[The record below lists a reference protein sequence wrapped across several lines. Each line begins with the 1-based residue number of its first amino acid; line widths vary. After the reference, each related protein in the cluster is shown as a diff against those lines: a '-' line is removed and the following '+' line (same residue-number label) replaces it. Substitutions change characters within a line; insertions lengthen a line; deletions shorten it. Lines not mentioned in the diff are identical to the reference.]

1 MVYDLPSSFYTRLN
15 ISTLFITK
23 GKRMTKKHFKELA
36 RILGSNM
43 ALSDL
48 INDIADFCAS
58 ENSYFQRQLFID
70 ACEKHYQE
78 AKQELEKAIS

>member
-1 MVYDLPSSFYTRLN
+1 
-15 ISTLFITK
+15 
-23 GKRMTKKHFKELA
+23 MTKKHFKELA
-36 RILGSNM
+36 RILGTNM

-58 ENSYFQRQLFID
+58 EKTAAQTQLFID